1 MKNRT
6 KRFAWPKI
14 IPETEGLPVDFN
26 FLRMHLN
33 MVSVKLVNVNI
44 HNQMVICLR
53 INSVLFFGNNVQ
65 EIEFKVNG
73 DLDATLKL
81 GM

>member
-1 MKNRT
+1 MCIR
-6 KRFAWPKI
+6 
-14 IPETEGLPVDFN
+14 D
-26 FLRMHLN
+26 
-33 MVSVKLVNVNI
+33 SVNI